1 MTSEALSYAFIVDGT
16 EFKSDQPFL
25 PGVKIKFISKT
36 DGSHSL
42 YLMEQGQT
50 PDIVVGD
57 SDTVNIVGRSFF
69 TTPRGLIH
77 G

>member
-1 MTSEALSYAFIVDGT
+1 MTSEVVSYSFNVDGT

-25 PGVKIKFISKT
+25 PGIKIKFLSKT
-36 DGSHSL
+36 DGSHQL
-42 YLMEQGQT
+42 YLMETGPT
-50 PDIVVGD
+50 PDLAIGD

-69 TTPRGLIH
+69 SVPPATIH

>member
-1 MTSEALSYAFIVDGT
+1 MNSEIVYYTFTVDGS

-25 PGVKIKFISKT
+25 PGIKIKLISKT
-36 DGSHSL
+36 DASHSL
-42 YLMEQGQT
+42 YLMESGQT
-50 PDIVVGD
+50 PDIAVGD
-57 SDTVNIVGRSFF
+57 SDTVNVIGRSFF